1 MRIDE
6 EQVRYVAELA
16 NLNLTAEETARTARE
31 MSDILTHID
40 KLNEVDTSEV
50 EPMAQVLFDQ
60 DETATLRADVPRPTL
75 GAKRAVENAPLAG
88 AGHFKVPR
96 VIDR

>member
-40 KLNEVDTSEV
+40 KLNEALIFQQSEIDKLRQSLTRL
-50 EPMAQVLFDQ
+50 EASL
-60 DETATLRADVPRPTL
+60 DELPLPPSDPAADRP
-75 GAKRAVENAPLAG
+75 P
-88 AGHFKVPR
+88 HY
-96 VIDR
+96 